1 MSCHNE
7 SDVSVKIQ
15 SQNYISHIIKLLT
28 LTNRNN
34 SKILPVEAVFC
45 DLEDKLNK
53 CDAAFTDGDECSTV
67 ALSSNPSSF
76 SSIESFGE
84 EDDGVYYP
92 NNFKMLSVL
101 GSGSFGTVYLAEYEN
116 QKKEKQVYAVKRLMK
131 IKIHESQMAQIMS
144 EKQILMSISDPFILR
159 LHGTCQT
166 NDELYFVTEAL
177 EHGDLYS
184 AIYCGDKLIHEETV
198 FYAACIILGL
208 EFIHSKKVVYRD
220 LKPENIMIGS
230 NGYLK
235 IIDFGLAKQLPYMKL
250 SEDKTLRKYTKCNT
264 LCGTPEYVAPEIIMG
279 NSYDGAVDIWALGVI
294 VYEMITRRT
303 PFMVKQ
309 KDADYITQMFTNIVL
324 ACKHGIEVDVKLDRK
339 TDRTPNARNLI
350 TQLLNG
356 KPDRRVGRNKTPKSL
371 LQHPYFTSLS
381 MNPDDLYSQTYPAPI
396 LQPPFIGTDIET
408 AKDVEKYEGDQD
420 IFKEF

>member
-34 SKILPVEAVFC
+34 SKILPVEADFC
-45 DLEDKLNK
+45 DLEKKIND
-53 CDAAFTDGDECSTV
+53 CDTAFTDVDECSTV

-84 EDDGVYYP
+84 EDDSLYCP
-92 NNFKMLSVL
+92 NNFKMVSVL

-116 QKKEKQVYAVKRLMK
+116 QKKEKHVYAVKRLMK
-131 IKIHESQMAQIMS
+131 TKIHESQMAQIML

-184 AIYCGDKLIHEETV
+184 AIYCGDKLTHEETV

-208 EFIHSKKVVYRD
+208 DFIHSKKVVYRD
-220 LKPENIMIGS
+220 LKPENIMIGP

-324 ACKHGIEVDVKLDRK
+324 ACKHGIDIDVKLDRK
-339 TDRTPNARNLI
+339 TDGTPNARNLI
-350 TQLLNG
+350 TQLFNG
-356 KPDRRVGRNKTPKSL
+356 KPERRVGRNKLPVSL

-381 MNPDDLYSQTYPAPI
+381 MNPNDLYSQTYPAPI
-396 LQPPFIGTDIET
+396 LQPPFIGADIET
-408 AKDVEKYEGDQD
+408 AKAVEKYEGDQD